1 MTKRFRR
8 AAALSI
14 ALCMLLTLLPAAL
27 AAETG
32 LTRAELAVLVYEKFQ
47 PPVPEE
53 DPGFTD
59 LEGCTE
65 TQRVAIS
72 ALAAAGVL
80 NGQANGAFD
89 PGGAVTRAQAA
100 LILWRALGQPAAGE
114 GAPYTDVPGYA
125 EAAVNALYGR
135 GILTDGDAAEGA
147 FLPDTQATGET
158 VSAWLARIDLLT
170 RAELARLVYEK
181 FRPAALPPGDEP
193 VRKED
198 FPDIGPVEEG
208 EEDPCTDA
216 QRTAIAALYAA
227 YILDGESDGLFH
239 PRGAVTRAEVVVV
252 LWRAAGR
259 GDPTGSPPEIFNHV
273 PENYLPAVRYLTSL
287 GVLTGDDGVDGDFG
301 FDVAASHED
310 VDRWLGRLLT
320 RAELAEIIAQEFNLA
335 PQGNGASPFQDIGEC
350 TQPQQ
355 DAILALY
362 QAGIL
367 SGAQAGRFVPNGPA
381 TRGAAAIVL
390 CRADSGDPGVN
401 DVELALAYLEIRGI
415 LTAGETADFQS
426 GLAVTGA
433 ELEGWLNKH
442 QEEPGGG
449 ESPETMEVN
458 AASEGRLV
466 VRIRLEELEEEE
478 KPETI
483 RVLAA
488 RYDGGKMTALDMVE
502 TTAEGLYLL
511 TLPDGSGATY
521 RVCLLDGGQ
530 SSPLCPATS
539 LETAP

>member
-8 AAALSI
+8 AAAFLI
-14 ALCMLLTLLPAAL
+14 TLCVLLPLLPAAL
-27 AAETG
+27 AAEG
-32 LTRAELAVLVYEKFQ
+32 ELTRAELAVLVYGKFQ
-47 PPVPEE
+47 PEPPEE

-59 LEGCTE
+59 IGTCTE
-65 TQRVAIS
+65 EQREAIN
-72 ALAAAGVL
+72 ALAGAGIL
-80 NGQANGAFD
+80 DGQADGTFD
-89 PGGAVTRAQAA
+89 PGGSVTRVQAA
-100 LILWRALGQPAAGE
+100 LILWRALGQPAAGSE
-114 GAPYTDVPGYA
+114 APYADVPAHA
-125 EAAVNALYGR
+125 EIAVNALYGR
-135 GILTDGDAAEGA
+135 GILTEEDAAEGK
-147 FLPDTQATGET
+147 FLPNNPAAEET

-170 RAELARLVYEK
+170 RAEFARMVYEK
-181 FRPAALPPGDEP
+181 FRPAALPPEGEP
-193 VRKED
+193 AREED

-239 PRGAVTRAEVVVV
+239 PKGAVTRAEVVVV

-259 GDPTGSPPEIFNHV
+259 GDPTGSPPDIFNHV

-287 GVLTGDDGVDGDFG
+287 GVLTGDDGLDGDFG
-301 FDVAASHED
+301 FDVAASRED
-310 VDRWLGRLLT
+310 VERWLGRLLT
-320 RAELAEIIAQEFNLA
+320 RAEVAELIAGEFELA
-335 PQGNGASPFQDIGEC
+335 PQEGEPSSFIDIEEC
-350 TQPQQ
+350 TADQQ
-355 DAILALY
+355 AAINALC

-367 SGAQAGRFVPNGPA
+367 SGAQAGRFAPNGPA

-390 CRADSGDPGVN
+390 CRADSGDFGVN

-426 GLAVTGA
+426 GLAATGA
-433 ELEGWLNKH
+433 ELAGWLDKR
-442 QEEPGGG
+442 QEEPGGV
-449 ESPETMEVN
+449 EPPEAMEVD
-458 AASEGRLV
+458 AASAGRLV
-466 VRIRLEELEEEE
+466 VRIRLEEEE

-511 TLPDGSGATY
+511 TLPDGSGASC
-521 RVCLLDGGQ
+521 RIFLLDGGQ
-530 SSPLCPATS
+530 SSPLCPAAS
-539 LETAP
+539 LEAAP